1 VDFPVTRERLLGVY
15 DHCRDAG
22 LDPRRL
28 PVAVVARNDRT
39 EAAAMADVLFDS
51 CDTDAVIAMSDQL
64 AFAVLDAA
72 RRRGLH
78 VPGEVAVAGWD
89 DDPDAGREGLT
100 TIAQSLF
107 DQGRTCA
114 LIALGDRGP
123 VHAAA
128 WTATVR
134 TSTR

>member
-1 VDFPVTRERLLGVY
+1 
-15 DHCRDAG
+15 
-22 LDPRRL
+22 
-28 PVAVVARNDRT
+28 
-39 EAAAMADVLFDS
+39 
-51 CDTDAVIAMSDQL
+51 
-64 AFAVLDAA
+64 
-72 RRRGLH
+72 
-78 VPGEVAVAGWD
+78 VPDDVAVAGWD

-114 LIALGDRGP
+114 LIALGESGP
-123 VHAAA
+123 SRAAA